1 MAPLTMKPKMSMRSC
16 RVVCKATPMQGRRAA
31 AAGLLAG
38 LAATTVAT
46 QPAQAN
52 VCAYNP
58 TACNGFTKPKS
69 VDSPVDRGLGKGSE
83 VKDPISVALFLFAA
97 PIIAE
102 VSGSGR
108 SLRMWRRAILLQRD
122 LHVRVDL

>member
-1 MAPLTMKPKMSMRSC
+1 MKPKMSMRSC

-58 TACNGFTKPKS
+58 TACNGFKKPKNT
-69 VDSPVDRGLGKGSE
+69 DTPVDRGLGGGSD
-83 VKDPISVALFLFAA
+83 VKDPLSVALVLFALPLVA
-97 PIIAE
+97 GTVFIAKSNE
-102 VSGSGR
+102 
-108 SLRMWRRAILLQRD
+108 
-122 LHVRVDL
+122 